1 MDGMGKGTTIF
12 KIVATISIAKI
23 PTAQGFVI
31 LQLGI
36 YKSLK
41 LIHDGSMGRV
51 GYILPINEWLM
62 FMGSISREIYRF
74 SHG

>member
-1 MDGMGKGTTIF
+1 MVWEKEPPF
-12 KIVATISIAKI
+12 SKSWLISSAKI

-31 LQLGI
+31 LQIGI